1 MNIGISARSPIP
13 CGTAGEPRTS
23 LCVAHAKEAVMLKV
37 VGWVVGIIF
46 LIGLLVVFGIFD
58 LIF

>member
-1 MNIGISARSPIP
+1 VGCRNCRRSSDVIE
-13 CGTAGEPRTS
+13 GRQV
-23 LCVAHAKEAVMLKV
+23 LEAAMVKV
-37 VGWVVGIIF
+37 IGWVVGIIF

>member
-1 MNIGISARSPIP
+1 M
-13 CGTAGEPRTS
+13 
-23 LCVAHAKEAVMLKV
+23 AKALMWIVIV
-37 VGWVVGIIF
+37 IF

>member
-1 MNIGISARSPIP
+1 LADRETSAAREEPRAASPHSPIV
-13 CGTAGEPRTS
+13 TRRDVWKA
-23 LCVAHAKEAVMLKV
+23 AMLKV
-37 VGWVVGIIF
+37 IGWIVGIIF

>member
-1 MNIGISARSPIP
+1 MSL
-13 CGTAGEPRTS
+13 TS
-23 LCVAHAKEAVMLKV
+23 CPENRHHLTVL
-37 VGWVVGIIF
+37 IIF

>member
-1 MNIGISARSPIP
+1 MRNCRRSSDVFE
-13 CGTAGEPRTS
+13 GRYV
-23 LCVAHAKEAVMLKV
+23 LEAFMLKV
-37 VGWVVGIIF
+37 IGWIVGIIF

>member
-1 MNIGISARSPIP
+1 
-13 CGTAGEPRTS
+13 
-23 LCVAHAKEAVMLKV
+23 MLKV

>member
-1 MNIGISARSPIP
+1 MHQGRAQALR
-13 CGTAGEPRTS
+13 A
-23 LCVAHAKEAVMLKV
+23 AAKESAMRVLL
-37 VGWVVGIIF
+37 WIIAIIF

>member
-1 MNIGISARSPIP
+1 MRNCDGASYVIVHRYIAENAMI
-13 CGTAGEPRTS
+13 
-23 LCVAHAKEAVMLKV
+23 KV
-37 VGWVVGIIF
+37 LGWIVGIIF

>member
-1 MNIGISARSPIP
+1 MISERPQGTDGEAPTYFWYFIYSEARMVKIIGWI
-13 CGTAGEPRTS
+13 
-23 LCVAHAKEAVMLKV
+23 
-37 VGWVVGIIF
+37 VGIIF

>member
-1 MNIGISARSPIP
+1 VHRYIAEN
-13 CGTAGEPRTS
+13 
-23 LCVAHAKEAVMLKV
+23 VMLKV
-37 VGWVVGIIF
+37 LGWIVGIIF